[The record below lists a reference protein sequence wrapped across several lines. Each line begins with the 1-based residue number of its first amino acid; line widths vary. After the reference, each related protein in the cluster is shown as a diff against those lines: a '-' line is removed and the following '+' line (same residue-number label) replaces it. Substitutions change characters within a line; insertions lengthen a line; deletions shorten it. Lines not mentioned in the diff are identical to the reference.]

1 METCAV
7 LDDEDV
13 DAVLDDEDVDA
24 AVPFKHCE

>member
-1 METCAV
+1 VETCAV